1 MTLRVTCQKLT
12 ATRSG
17 PMYSN
22 FCSGK
27 SWAVITALTPGSA
40 AAFDVSIERM
50 RAWACGERKIRP
62 TRAPAVAKSAPYI
75 ARPVTFGTPSG
86 RIGRVPTHLNRVGA
100 ISFTAP
106 STRLANL
113 LCITVARRR
122 RKCKTDGGNHGSGSK
137 ADRHRARPER
147 QGCRQDRRAAAGGQ
161 PSRAAAYRRLRNLVD
176 RQDAGRQF
184 LERGRGGATCGLCQT
199 LQL

>member
-22 FCSGK
+22 FWSGK
-27 SWAVITALTPGSA
+27 SAAVTTALTPGNA
-40 AAFDVSIERM
+40 AAFVVSILRI
-50 RAWACGERKIRP
+50 RAWACGERRILPHSMPGIAR
-62 TRAPAVAKSAPYI
+62 SAPYI

-106 STRLANL
+106 SILQVDL
-113 LCITVARRR
+113 LWISVARRGT
-122 RKCKTDGGNHGSGSK
+122 KCKTDGGKHGLGSK
-137 ADRHRARPER
+137 ADRHRARCER
-147 QGCRQDRRAAAGGQ
+147 QG
-161 PSRAAAYRRLRNLVD
+161 SRHN
-176 RQDAGRQF
+176 
-184 LERGRGGATCGLCQT
+184 
-199 LQL
+199 